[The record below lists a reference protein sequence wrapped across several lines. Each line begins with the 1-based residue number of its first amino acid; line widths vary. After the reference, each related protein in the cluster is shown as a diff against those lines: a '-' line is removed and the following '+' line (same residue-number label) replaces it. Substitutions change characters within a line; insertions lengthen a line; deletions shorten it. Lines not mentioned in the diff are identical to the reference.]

1 MSVAVPPERSH
12 RLVARH
18 RAGTQRAKEIGLVL
32 DDGAVRLLGRGE
44 RKPRD
49 TGRVVDGKL
58 PEKGRMIGDPKKK
71 VAKESFVEMLQ
82 EGSRLAARRAR
93 G

>member
-1 MSVAVPPERSH
+1 MRFRRNARTAS
-12 RLVARH
+12 VARH

-71 VAKESFVEMLQ
+71 VAKGSFVEMLQ
-82 EGSRLAARRAR
+82 EGGRLRLVAHAAR
-93 G
+93 